1 MLKSLVLFDQKHF
14 FCPVLHKSAIK
25 YKDMNQNIVVL
36 VNKGQPRN
44 TRFVFRGCSI
54 FYLVVCPEALRYQP
68 FPNYENVQ
76 GI

>member
-1 MLKSLVLFDQKHF
+1 
-14 FCPVLHKSAIK
+14 
-25 YKDMNQNIVVL
+25 MNQNIVVL

-44 TRFVFRGCSI
+44 TRFVFRGCSV

-76 GI
+76 GILYPVLSSVMISFTISDDKLYRQ